1 MSANVRLLAK
11 MQLEEYT
18 LKTGQYSD
26 PHIAVVQNSPIHS
39 QSSRGLQSLS
49 GTNDQSMIIFEVNI
63 LHVFA
68 GKLSQLFPGGKML
81 KSNYFKGL
89 KRRILKERKRE

>member
-11 MQLEEYT
+11 MQEHTENRADFKCSYCHCAEFID
-18 LKTGQYSD
+18 S
-26 PHIAVVQNSPIHS
+26 HS
-39 QSSRGLQSLS
+39 LLGLQSLS